1 MKIFRVAAV
10 IVGVAVL
17 ASCAGSSSG
26 VGVGG
31 LIDLRSF
38 ESLSI
43 EIELEKPK
51 WNSPPLLEILK
62 DDEVIGYYTRSSKAG
77 KLIEMATV
85 HGPDRNRIFTIH
97 SSLDKEGRNLMILDE
112 NNKEGRISAP
122 YSPSAAAPAEVDLF
136 DWGYSMGSGY
146 ARKAGADGYRHR
158 QWMIADSSGLAMV
171 IETKIWK
178 DDFRETL
185 MATVELAS
193 RQDELLLF
201 STVAVVFRELDA
213 IDREREAQER
223 AMGQVT
229 DQAMKDSGFKFDVF

>member
-1 MKIFRVAAV
+1 MTIFRVAAV

-43 EIELEKPK
+43 EIELQKPK
-51 WNSPPLLEILK
+51 WNSPALLEILR
-62 DDEVIGYYTRSSKAG
+62 DDEVIGYYTRSSKTG
-77 KLIEMATV
+77 KLIETATV

-97 SSLDKEGRNLMILDE
+97 SSLDKEGR
-112 NNKEGRISAP
+112 ISAP
-122 YSPSAAAPAEVDLF
+122 HSPSAAAPAEVDLF

-146 ARKAGADGYRHR
+146 AREAGADGYRHR

-171 IETKIWK
+171 FETKIWK
-178 DDFRETL
+178 DNFRETL
-185 MATVELAS
+185 KATMELAS
-193 RQDELLLF
+193 RQEELLLF

-223 AMGQVT
+223 AMGQLT
-229 DQAMKDSGFKFDVF
+229 DEAMKDSGFKFDVF